1 MKLKRVPIIGVGVL
15 LFCLAG
21 CGPGDV
27 NSATGSAVATANAV
41 VPAGA
46 QATAAAVAGDAT
58 VQALANGAMATV
70 AAAASDPGVQSAVDE
85 AFNSINDRATI
96 AQGQALT
103 LSALSSVQN
112 VQNWKM
118 TIVEAPAAAAA
129 SKGKVVKEAS
139 GGNISLSPEEYS
151 KYFTAPGDYRVKL
164 DVTTSDN
171 KTASH
176 TFTITVP
183 S

>member
-1 MKLKRVPIIGVGVL
+1 LKLKRISIIGAGVL
-15 LFCLAG
+15 LLGLAG
-21 CGPGDV
+21 CGPGAV
-27 NSATGSAVATANAV
+27 NSATNSAVATANAV

-46 QATAAAVAGDAT
+46 QATAAAVASDAT
-58 VQALANGAMATV
+58 VQALANGAASTV
-70 AAAASDPGVQSAVDE
+70 AAAAADPGVQSAVNQ
-85 AFNSINDRATI
+85 AFTSINDRATI

-103 LSALSSVQN
+103 LSALSSVQD

-118 TIVEAPAAAAA
+118 TIIDAPQAAAT

-139 GGNISLSPEEYS
+139 GGNISLSPDEYS
-151 KYFTAPGDYRVKL
+151 KYFTAPGDYKVKL
-164 DVTTSDN
+164 DVTTSGN

-176 TFTITVP
+176 DFTITVP

>member
-1 MKLKRVPIIGVGVL
+1 MRLNRFAIIGAGVL
-15 LFCLAG
+15 LVGLAG

-27 NSATGSAVATANAV
+27 GSATSSAVATANAV
-41 VPAGA
+41 VPSEV
-46 QATAAAVAGDAT
+46 QATAAAVASDAT
-58 VQALANGAMATV
+58 VQALANGALTTV
-70 AAAASDPGVQSAVDE
+70 AEAASDPTVQSAVDQ

-103 LSALSSVQN
+103 LNALSSVQN
-112 VQNWKM
+112 VQSWKM
-118 TIVEAPAAAAA
+118 TIVDAPPAAAA

-139 GGNISLSPEEYS
+139 GSNISLSPQDYS
-151 KYFTAPGDYRVKL
+151 KYFTAPGDYQVKL

>member
-1 MKLKRVPIIGVGVL
+1 LKLKWFPIIVAGAL
-15 LFCLAG
+15 LFGLAG

-41 VPAGA
+41 VPSGA

-58 VQALANGAMATV
+58 VQALANGAAATI
-70 AAAASDPGVQSAVDE
+70 AAAASDPGVQSAVDQ
-85 AFNSINDRATI
+85 AFSSINDRATI
-96 AQGQALT
+96 TQGQALT

-112 VQNWKM
+112 VQNWRM
-118 TIVEAPAAAAA
+118 TIVDAPQAAAA

-139 GGNISLSPEEYS
+139 GGNISLSPEEYN
-151 KYFTAPGDYRVKL
+151 KYFTAPGDYKVKL

-176 TFTITVP
+176 EFTVTVP